1 MIRLSKE
8 GTICLLE
15 EGTTNQME
23 EDTDDS
29 SKDRVMGDEVCETK
43 LLYPKLLYP
52 SMSGELYSV
61 SGSLFVH
68 LVSLVLVLLQCFC

>member
-43 LLYPKLLYP
+43 LLYP
-52 SMSGELYSV
+52 
-61 SGSLFVH
+61 
-68 LVSLVLVLLQCFC
+68 